1 MSHSPEDSET
11 IIVVGPPEL
20 SRRLASEAEVR
31 VVAFGSLEELD
42 RWRALRV
49 ARPGTL
55 FGDVNEVLAQL
66 GVNVLALPKKLRV
79 ALEAIAAGESIL
91 STRHLEGH
99 WPSRRSF
106 YRMWSENIA
115 EPPSSFL
122 RLVRT
127 AHAVRLLAAGCPPK
141 EAAALAG
148 FSSVDRMK
156 KAIAA
161 RK

>member
-1 MSHSPEDSET
+1 LSQSPDDFET
-11 IIVVGPPEL
+11 VIVVAPPEI
-20 SRRLASEAEVR
+20 SRRIVRDPAVR
-31 VVAFGSLEELD
+31 VVAFQSLEELD
-42 RWRALRV
+42 RWRAERV

-55 FGDVNEVLAQL
+55 LGDLNSVLNDL
-66 GVNVLALPKKLRV
+66 GLHLLALPKKLRT
-79 ALEAIAAGESIL
+79 ALEAIASGETIL
-91 STRHLEGH
+91 TTRDLEMH

-106 YRMWSENIA
+106 YRMWSESIA

-122 RLVRT
+122 RLVRA
-127 AHAVRLLAAGCPPK
+127 AHAERLLASGCPSK

-156 KAIAA
+156 RAIAG

>member
-1 MSHSPEDSET
+1 MSRLPDDFET
-11 IIVVGPPEL
+11 IIVVASPEV
-20 SRRLASEAEVR
+20 SRRIACDPAVR
-31 VVAFGSLEELD
+31 VVTFGSLEELD
-42 RWRALRV
+42 RWRAQRV

-55 FGDVNEVLAQL
+55 LGDVNTVLSEL
-66 GVNVLALPKKLRV
+66 GVNLLALPRKLRT
-79 ALEAIAAGESIL
+79 ALEAIAGGEMIPG
-91 STRHLEGH
+91 TRELELH

-106 YRMWSENIA
+106 YRMWSESIA

-122 RLVRT
+122 RLVR
-127 AHAVRLLAAGCPPK
+127 AVHAQRLLVAGCPPK

-156 KAIAA
+156 RAIHG